1 MKGNRRRLL
10 SLALTLGVI
19 VPCARADEN
28 FRVYFIGN
36 SLTRNV
42 PLERLQMLFE
52 SRGIAY
58 EYGMQLGGGHRLA
71 QHLSK
76 RNHGNKPGEGKY
88 NIVQSFG
95 EYDRAFKNFTFD
107 AVVLQ
112 PYMSELDKPVRITPR
127 WPHFSC
133 GDLQAASSLIDYA
146 RGMTPLGSGR
156 WDYDNP
162 NRENKACEQFYIY
175 ATWPKAEDILAQ
187 PDEKT
192 YAAYYARAYSG
203 GVQPCA
209 DYSQQL
215 VNRLNEKH
223 ADLSIPVRLIPAG
236 QVLAAIDI
244 KIRDGK
250 LPGIN
255 EFYERNQAYFIKS
268 RRNNK
273 KPSPFD
279 PEKFDPSAGVLNFYA
294 DGVHMNDQPHNGDDS
309 GAIGSYVAALTIFA
323 TLTGHSPVGLTAAPY
338 EQFDEKTDGDLV
350 KALQETVWEV
360 VSGQEQ
366 P

>member
-1 MKGNRRRLL
+1 MKVNWNYLL
-10 SLALTLGVI
+10 VFVLTLGVI
-19 VPCARADEN
+19 VPCARAEDSL
-28 FRVYFIGN
+28 RVYYIGN

-52 SRGIAY
+52 SRGITY
-58 EYGMQLGGGHRLA
+58 EYGMQLGGGHRLE

-76 RNHGNKPGEGKY
+76 RNHGNEPGEGEY
-88 NIVQSFG
+88 NIVQKFG
-95 EYDRAFKNFTFD
+95 EYDRAFKNFVFD

-112 PYMSELDKPVRITPR
+112 PYMSELDKPVKITPK

-146 RGMTPLGSGR
+146 RGQTPKGSGR

-162 NRENKACEQFYIY
+162 NRENEACEQFYIY

-187 PDEKT
+187 PNEKT
-192 YAAYYARAYSG
+192 YAAYYARKYSG

-209 DYSQQL
+209 DYFQQL
-215 VNRLNEKH
+215 VERLNEKQ
-223 ADLSIPVRLIPAG
+223 ADLTTPVRLIPAG
-236 QVLAAIDI
+236 QVLAALDVE
-244 KIRDGK
+244 IRAGT
-250 LPGIN
+250 LAGIN
-255 EFYERNQAYFIKS
+255 EFYERNQTYFIKS

-279 PEKFDPSAGVLNFYA
+279 RDRFDPSAGVLNFYA

-309 GAIGSYVAALTIFA
+309 GTIGSYVAALTIFA
-323 TLTGHSPVGLTAAPY
+323 TLSGHSPVGLTAAPY
-338 EQFDEKTDGDLV
+338 EQFDQESDADLV
-350 KALQETVWEV
+350 RGLQETVWEV
-360 VSGQEQ
+360 VAAQQ
-366 P
+366 K